1 MGTLKRAI
9 SADASVVASFLDAT
23 DIVGEIEKIHKTSAV
38 VTAALGR
45 LSIACSLIGYS
56 LKGDDDSVTVRM
68 DGGGATGALIAVADS
83 HGNVRSYVSNPVV
96 EIPLNSYGKLD
107 VAGAVGKDGTLSV
120 IKDLGL
126 KEPYSGT
133 IPIVSGE
140 IAEDIAAYFASSE
153 QIPTVCGLG
162 VLVNPDLTVNVA
174 GGYLIQLLPFADES
188 CIDILEK
195 NIKELPSVT
204 KMMSEGLDAEEIV
217 LKLLDGLN
225 PNILDEAN
233 VSYKCGCS
241 RERVVKAIA
250 SLGNDELQAMADENK
265 DTEVCCHFCNK
276 KYTFTPQEI
285 LDLLKKSQNTQS
297 SDEDNKA

>member
-204 KMMSEGLDAEEIV
+204 KMMSEGLNAEEIV

-225 PNILDEAN
+225 PNILDEAS

-297 SDEDNKA
+297 SDKDNNA

>member
-204 KMMSEGLDAEEIV
+204 KMMSEGLNAEEIV

-225 PNILDEAN
+225 PNILDEAS

-241 RERVVKAIA
+241 RERVLKALA

-285 LDLLKKSQNTQS
+285 LDLLKKSQNPQS

>member
-204 KMMSEGLDAEEIV
+204 KMMSEGLNAEEIV

-241 RERVVKAIA
+241 RERVVRAIA

-297 SDEDNKA
+297 SDKDNNA